1 MSGVLCFTRTPKAP
15 KATSSPPRRKRRWRF
30 TGRHCS
36 GRCGF
41 AVLSKRC
48 RTPKPM
54 PISRPA
60 RAWRK
65 SAPGPQSNPP
75 RSKAGLP
82 SKKRLHL
89 VPPNSPSAPCHG
101 HHTGSVTGWCR
112 PKSSSGRSGHS
123 ACTTAS
129 ALRAMMRTRP
139 GPKRGSTLRSFRLEK
154 LMPTS
159 NQPRRTLLLTGASR
173 GIGHA
178 TVKRFSAAGW
188 RVITCSRHPFP
199 ENCPWEAGPE
209 DHIQVDLADP
219 ENTAAAIEETKR
231 RLNGELHALVNN
243 AAISPKA
250 AGGKRLGSL
259 ETSRDDWHH
268 IFQVNF
274 FAPIM
279 LARGLLDEL
288 SAAKGSVV
296 NVTSIAGS
304 RVHPFAGTAYSTS
317 KAALAALTRE
327 MAADFGALGIRVNAI
342 APGEIDTAMLSPGT
356 EKIVENIPMH
366 RLGTPDEVAK
376 IIYVLCT
383 ETASY
388 VNGAEIH
395 INGGQHV

>member
-1 MSGVLCFTRTPKAP
+1 M
-15 KATSSPPRRKRRWRF
+15 PP
-30 TGRHCS
+30 T
-36 GRCGF
+36 
-41 AVLSKRC
+41 
-48 RTPKPM
+48 
-54 PISRPA
+54 
-60 RAWRK
+60 
-65 SAPGPQSNPP
+65 
-75 RSKAGLP
+75 
-82 SKKRLHL
+82 
-89 VPPNSPSAPCHG
+89 
-101 HHTGSVTGWCR
+101 
-112 PKSSSGRSGHS
+112 
-123 ACTTAS
+123 
-129 ALRAMMRTRP
+129 
-139 GPKRGSTLRSFRLEK
+139 
-154 LMPTS
+154 
-159 NQPRRTLLLTGASR
+159 NQPHRTLLLTGASR

-219 ENTAAAIEETKR
+219 ENTEQAIAETKR
-231 RLNGELHALVNN
+231 RLHGELHALVNN

-250 AGGKRLGSL
+250 DGGRRLSSI

-268 IFQVNF
+268 VFQVNF

-288 SAAKGSVV
+288 KAAKGSVV

-304 RVHPFAGTAYSTS
+304 RVHPFAGAAYATS

-327 MAADFGALGIRVNAI
+327 MAADFGPLGIRVNAI
-342 APGEIDTAMLSPGT
+342 APGEIATAMLSPGT
-356 EKIVENIPMH
+356 EKIVEHIPMR

-383 ETASY
+383 DTSSY

>member
-1 MSGVLCFTRTPKAP
+1 M
-15 KATSSPPRRKRRWRF
+15 PP
-30 TGRHCS
+30 T
-36 GRCGF
+36 
-41 AVLSKRC
+41 
-48 RTPKPM
+48 
-54 PISRPA
+54 
-60 RAWRK
+60 
-65 SAPGPQSNPP
+65 
-75 RSKAGLP
+75 
-82 SKKRLHL
+82 
-89 VPPNSPSAPCHG
+89 
-101 HHTGSVTGWCR
+101 
-112 PKSSSGRSGHS
+112 
-123 ACTTAS
+123 
-129 ALRAMMRTRP
+129 
-139 GPKRGSTLRSFRLEK
+139 
-154 LMPTS
+154 

-188 RVITCSRHPFP
+188 RVVTCSRHPFP

-209 DHIQVDLADP
+209 DHIQVDLANP
-219 ENTAAAIEETKR
+219 ENTEQAIAETKR
-231 RLNGELHALVNN
+231 RLHGELHALVNN

-250 AGGKRLGSL
+250 DGGRRLSSI

-288 SAAKGSVV
+288 TVAKGSVV

-304 RVHPFAGTAYSTS
+304 RVHPFAGAAYATS

-327 MAADFGALGIRVNAI
+327 MAADFGPLGVRVNAI
-342 APGEIDTAMLSPGT
+342 APGEIATAMLSPGT
-356 EKIVENIPMH
+356 EKIVEHIPMR

-383 ETASY
+383 DTSSY